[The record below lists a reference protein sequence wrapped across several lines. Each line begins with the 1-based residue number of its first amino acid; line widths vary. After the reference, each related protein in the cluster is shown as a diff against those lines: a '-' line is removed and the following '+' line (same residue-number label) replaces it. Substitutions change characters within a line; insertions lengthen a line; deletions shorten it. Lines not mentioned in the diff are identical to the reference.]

1 MVGWL
6 VGSEVCRYEY
16 AVSITYGWGGAERGK
31 KRRNASRSRARS
43 RGGVSETVVK
53 GFCCFSCRCEIG
65 LDWIGYLRIEGARD
79 SRSRV
84 GSLRRENIKESMS
97 VCVRSGEREEVRVIE
112 S

>member
-1 MVGWL
+1 MQVWD
-6 VGSEVCRYEY
+6 
-16 AVSITYGWGGAERGK
+16 W
-31 KRRNASRSRARS
+31 
-43 RGGVSETVVK
+43 
-53 GFCCFSCRCEIG
+53 IG

>member
-1 MVGWL
+1 MRLSLKV
-6 VGSEVCRYEY
+6 VV
-16 AVSITYGWGGAERGK
+16 VSHA
-31 KRRNASRSRARS
+31 
-43 RGGVSETVVK
+43 GV
-53 GFCCFSCRCEIG
+53 RLDWIG